1 MTDISLGTDNNSM
14 TYGEWHKIM
23 REQIANENLME
34 LLCKIE
40 RLEKMQKRWQDDAD
54 GDTDSV

>member
-1 MTDISLGTDNNSM
+1 M

-40 RLEKMQKRWQDDAD
+40 RLEVEANEKEKQ
-54 GDTDSV
+54 TN

>member
-1 MTDISLGTDNNSM
+1 M

-23 REQIANENLME
+23 MEQIANENLME

-40 RLEKMQKRWQDDAD
+40 RLEKMEKRWQDDLEY
-54 GDTDSV
+54 SLIVKQNE

>member
-1 MTDISLGTDNNSM
+1 M

-40 RLEKMQKRWQDDAD
+40 KLEVEANEKESMEK
-54 GDTDSV
+54 GSCL